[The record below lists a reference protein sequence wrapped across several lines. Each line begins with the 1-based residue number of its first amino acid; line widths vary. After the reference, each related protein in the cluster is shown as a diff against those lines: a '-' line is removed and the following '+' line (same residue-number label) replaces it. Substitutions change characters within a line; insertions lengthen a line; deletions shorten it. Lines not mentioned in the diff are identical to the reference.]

1 MRKPNAWVCLAWCL
15 LLPVILSAATSS
27 QISWPLAITFI
38 TLIIIAPVSRP
49 TARKEADDHLM
60 MLSPAFTAALLIL
73 IREKWANG
81 SESLSWL
88 AGIFVV
94 FAVFQFL
101 SLSYIAA
108 MLGTLWKKIF
118 CIARKEERGK
128 ADEIWIK
135 FLNEKERFWDR
146 LLASKTMALW
156 PVFAAI
162 TAAILGLPNWTPKWQ
177 GNRSIMV
184 IATGAL
190 AFYGQR
196 RGAYEQA
203 QQEFRIRA
211 LVTSTELAERDC
223 EAERRKRDDIARNR
237 ANSERDRA
245 NSEGDRE
252 IERRKQED
260 LLAALNVEKST
271 GNEPS
276 RSLGQLELFYS
287 DSAIRLNAVHRIIIN
302 TPNIVK
308 NSAQRMVEMEPAL
321 IQPGGNA
328 NSHTRMAACLRDL
341 NVFLRF
347 ITYATFGRD
356 SSILEERCI
365 NGLRETYLALNV
377 PIASAAE
384 CIRIMKDLTGSIIVD
399 TEGECIAEDVRY
411 ADYTHINAEIAAYF
425 DLIILAL
432 S

>member
-1 MRKPNAWVCLAWCL
+1 
-15 LLPVILSAATSS
+15 
-27 QISWPLAITFI
+27 LAITFI

-128 ADEIWIK
+128 ADEIWMK

-177 GNRSIMV
+177 GDRSILV

-196 RGAYEQA
+196 RGTYEQA

-211 LVTSTELAERDC
+211 LVTSTELA
-223 EAERRKRDDIARNR
+223 KRDDIARNR

-245 NSEGDRE
+245 NSERDRE

-260 LLAALNVEKST
+260 LLAALNAEKST

-356 SSILEERCI
+356 SSILEECCI

-384 CIRIMKDLTGSIIVD
+384 CIRITKDLTSSIIVD

>member
-1 MRKPNAWVCLAWCL
+1 
-15 LLPVILSAATSS
+15 
-27 QISWPLAITFI
+27 LAISFI
-38 TLIIIAPVSRP
+38 SLIIIAPVSRP

-60 MLSPAFTAALLIL
+60 LLTPAFAAAFLIL

-81 SESLSWL
+81 SDLLPWL
-88 AGIFVV
+88 AGIFLV
-94 FAVFQFL
+94 FAIFQFL

-108 MLGTLWKKIF
+108 MLGTLWKDIF
-118 CIARKEERGK
+118 CIARKEERIK
-128 ADEIWIK
+128 AEEIWKK

-177 GNRSIMV
+177 GDRSILV
-184 IATGAL
+184 VTTGAL

-223 EAERRKRDDIARNR
+223 EAERRKRVDIARNR
-237 ANSERDRA
+237 ANSER
-245 NSEGDRE
+245 DRE

-260 LLAALNVEKST
+260 LLAALNAEKST

-287 DSAIRLNAVHRIIIN
+287 INAIRLNAVHRIIIN

-308 NSAQRMVEMEPAL
+308 NSVRKLLEMQSTSIE
-321 IQPGGNA
+321 PGGNA
-328 NSHTRMAACLRDL
+328 NSHERMAACLRDM
-341 NVFLRF
+341 NIFLRY
-347 ITYATFGRD
+347 IIYATFGRD

-377 PIASAAE
+377 PLASAAE
-384 CIRIMKDLTGSIIVD
+384 SIRIMKDLTSSIIVD
-399 TEGECIAEDVRY
+399 TEGECIVEDVRY
-411 ADYTHINAEIAAYF
+411 ADYTPINTEIAAYF
-425 DLIILAL
+425 DLIIHAL